1 MPNEEKI
8 TYKVGSEVYDIPI
21 SEKAGFLNE
30 FKNAVEVKSFIVGK
44 DTFDIPIKEVDSF
57 LKDVPDAKPL
67 SLGKPS
73 AAPQPGGGGGL
84 SSPKAP
90 GMDGGRSPFGMGSVA
105 QKIGQPP
112 IAQEPTIP
120 PSEFGITSVGG
131 KIGKPMPA
139 QPIDKGMAEM
149 PTVEGPQ
156 KYDLSGLP
164 SMKQSSRQ
172 GDINAMMPEIK
183 LSVPPETM
191 EMKPSGKLV
200 YNPLK
205 DYQRRTEEIEKEADV
220 DRQTI
225 KKKELWED
233 VAKYSQE
240 DNKEIENFL
249 TQSLPQMQQMQADFD
264 NVAQALQDPQLPED
278 QRNALEMQA
287 EELQGVLQNNATEMQ
302 KMEAKYKS
310 NAALSAQLLKA
321 SKGLKYNDATPLEIV
336 SKEVWNGTVPAIIK
350 SVGGLLEAGGKA
362 PGGMPSLIDPETGEI
377 INPTFLQSV
386 GSALITGANDM
397 QAEYQ
402 STDSDVSVLDDLNAA
417 NISKLAG
424 SVLSSFAIAAGTGG
438 LGAAPQAIA
447 IGGQIFGNTYEQAKE
462 AGLTPEQ
469 AAAFAII
476 PTLVGA
482 KLAPY
487 GVESVAAKLLNPSS
501 KAALKEAIKSV
512 GKQGGAKKA
521 LELGKEWAKNVL
533 IEGTTGATEAAVQY
547 GEEVAFQQLP
557 NVDFGNDETL
567 QGFARA
573 IQEGFAT
580 EAAGG
585 GALGLFL
592 TVAPRKKLSDI
603 ASSAIKDP
611 AKETKFFDD
620 LKSLLDNNDINQQ
633 QFDAVSDFYQKAKA
647 AAAQVPPTVTNPQ
660 QSARATELIQE
671 QQELQAQI
679 EQTNPAM
686 VAPLQSRLKEVDS
699 ELGDIAEASMR
710 DIGQVSEPV
719 EAKPKKIKTI
729 AEIVAETKEKAA
741 RGERLE
747 AAKQRFKEAQE
758 RGEAIRLQAEKDA
771 AEQIRLQREA
781 RDKEVAEIEKIR
793 PDLTDE
799 DMLLVGLPPIIE
811 KIQDRMDANISSDPV
826 QVQEAID
833 ALDKKF
839 DELEAY
845 KKDPKRTHT
854 TEQIDEVIDLLSD
867 AKSEIQLYQEQLAG
881 YEREQTPTQQA
892 ARAAEQQ
899 PAAER
904 KPEAAP
910 AAEGTRVQAAPEL
923 PAITAADFEATDKT
937 GKAGRKARQQ
947 IREQYGTDTAAKM
960 EYITK
965 NFEEAITNLEKQGK
979 IRKICP

>member
-1 MPNEEKI
+1 MPEEKI
-8 TYKVGSEVYDIPI
+8 TFKVGETVYDIPPDKRDAFVGKYPDAI
-21 SEKAGFLNE
+21 EL
-30 FKNAVEVKSFIVGK
+30 KSFVAGR
-44 DTFDIPIKEVDSF
+44 DTFDIPLDRVNAF
-57 LKDVPDAKPL
+57 LEKHPDAKPTFG
-67 SLGKPS
+67 LGKPS
-73 AAPQPGGGGGL
+73 AVAQPGGGGGL
-84 SSPKAP
+84 PLRGTP
-90 GMDGGRSPFGMGSVA
+90 GQDGGTSQFGIGSVA
-105 QKIGQPP
+105 EKIGQP
-112 IAQEPTIP
+112 IP
-120 PSEFGITSVGG
+120 PATTRQSKVEPQQVST
-131 KIGKPMPA
+131 
-139 QPIDKGMAEM
+139 
-149 PTVEGPQ
+149 PTLTGPQ
-156 KYDLSGLP
+156 GLDLSGLP
-164 SMKQSSRQ
+164 SMEESSRQ
-172 GDINAMMPEIK
+172 GDVNAMMPEIK

-205 DYQRRTEEIEKEADV
+205 DYKRRTEEIEQETDI

-240 DNKEIENFL
+240 DNKEIGNFL

-264 NVAQALQDPQLPED
+264 NVVQALQDPQLPED
-278 QRNALEMQA
+278 QRNALQMQA

-321 SKGLKYNDATPLEIV
+321 SKGLKYNDATSLEIV

-362 PGGMPSLIDPETGEI
+362 PGSMPSLIDPETGEI

-438 LGAAPQAIA
+438 LGTAPQAIA

-512 GKQGGAKKA
+512 GKQGGTKKA
-521 LELGKEWAKNVL
+521 LDLGKEWAKNVL
-533 IEGTTGATEAAVQY
+533 IEGATGATESAVQY
-547 GEEVAFQQLP
+547 GEEVAAQQLP

-567 QGFARA
+567 KGFIRA
-573 IQEGFAT
+573 VEEGFIT

-592 TVAPRKKLSDI
+592 TAAPKRKLSDI
-603 ASSAIKDP
+603 ASAAIKDP
-611 AKETKFFDD
+611 AKEQKLFDD
-620 LKSLLDNNDINQQ
+620 LKSLLDNQDITQDQ
-633 QFDAVSDFYQKAKA
+633 YDQVTRSYEKAKSA
-647 AAAQVPPTVTNPQ
+647 ASQVPPTVTNPEQ
-660 QSARATELIQE
+660 AATATELIME
-671 QQELQAQI
+671 QQDLEAQLQ
-679 EQTNPAM
+679 TVNPAM
-686 VAPLQSRLKEVDS
+686 RAPTQARLDEVNT
-699 ELGDIAEASMR
+699 ELGSIAEESIKA
-710 DIGQVSEPV
+710 IGQVDEPV

-729 AEIVAETKEKAA
+729 AEIVAETKAKKDRA
-741 RGERLE
+741 ERLE
-747 AAKQRFKEAQE
+747 EAKKRFKEAQQ
-758 RGEAIRLQAEKDA
+758 RG
-771 AEQIRLQREA
+771 EQIRIQQEAERQEAIKAQREA
-781 RDKEVAEIEKIR
+781 RDKEVEQIAAIR
-793 PDLTDE
+793 PDLTDS
-799 DMLLVGLPPIIE
+799 DILLVDLPPIVDKTI
-811 KIQDRMDANISSDPV
+811 DRMDAAIPSDPT
-826 QVQEAID
+826 QVQESID

-854 TEQIDEVIDLLSD
+854 TEQIDEVIDLLGE
-867 AKSEIQLYQEQLAG
+867 AKTELQLYQEQLAG
-881 YEREQTPTQQA
+881 YEREQGTTKETGAEATGQGVAKTAPDEKGA
-892 ARAAEQQ
+892 A
-899 PAAER
+899 
-904 KPEAAP
+904 
-910 AAEGTRVQAAPEL
+910 VQE
-923 PAITAADFEATDKT
+923 TAAVTATDFAPFGER
-937 GKAGRKARQQ
+937 GKKAR
-947 IREQYGTDTAAKM
+947 REREAVRKKFGDEAYKKM
-960 EYITK
+960 DDITR
-965 NFEEAITNLEKQGK
+965 NFESIIKDLETQGK
-979 IRKICP
+979 IKKICP

>member
-633 QFDAVSDFYQKAKA
+633 QFAAVSDFYQKAKA

-686 VAPLQSRLKEVDS
+686 VAPLQSRLDEVNA
-699 ELGDIAEASMR
+699 ELGDIAEGKEAPAAAPAEAPAEQGIPLGTAASQAL
-710 DIGQVSEPV
+710 ISKGE
-719 EAKPKKIKTI
+719 KLGF
-729 AEIVAETKEKAA
+729 TKEQVNSMTAEERDVVRTASSKDDVKDLADKYAEQVGIEAEGKAKKT
-741 RGERLE
+741 EE
-747 AAKQRFKEAQE
+747 PTKEQQ
-758 RGEAIRLQAEKDA
+758 LKDVQAGNVATFTYETEKDVPDVFK
-771 AEQIRLQREA
+771 
-781 RDKEVAEIEKIR
+781 DK
-793 PDLTDE
+793 
-799 DMLLVGLPPIIE
+799 
-811 KIQDRMDANISSDPV
+811 ISSTGEINGKPYV
-826 QVQEAID
+826 RV
-833 ALDKKF
+833 
-839 DELEAY
+839 
-845 KKDPKRTHT
+845 T
-854 TEQIDEVIDLLSD
+854 V
-867 AKSEIQLYQEQLAG
+867 AKSLAD
-881 YEREQTPTQQA
+881 YELSRQQA

-899 PAAER
+899 P
-904 KPEAAP
+904 
-910 AAEGTRVQAAPEL
+910 TAPEI

-937 GKAGRKARQQ
+937 NKAGRKARQK
-947 IREQYGTDTAAKM
+947 IREQYGTETAAKM

>member
-1 MPNEEKI
+1 
-8 TYKVGSEVYDIPI
+8 
-21 SEKAGFLNE
+21 
-30 FKNAVEVKSFIVGK
+30 
-44 DTFDIPIKEVDSF
+44 
-57 LKDVPDAKPL
+57 
-67 SLGKPS
+67 
-73 AAPQPGGGGGL
+73 
-84 SSPKAP
+84 
-90 GMDGGRSPFGMGSVA
+90 
-105 QKIGQPP
+105 
-112 IAQEPTIP
+112 
-120 PSEFGITSVGG
+120 
-131 KIGKPMPA
+131 
-139 QPIDKGMAEM
+139 
-149 PTVEGPQ
+149 
-156 KYDLSGLP
+156 
-164 SMKQSSRQ
+164 
-172 GDINAMMPEIK
+172 
-183 LSVPPETM
+183 
-191 EMKPSGKLV
+191 
-200 YNPLK
+200 
-205 DYQRRTEEIEKEADV
+205 
-220 DRQTI
+220 
-225 KKKELWED
+225 
-233 VAKYSQE
+233 
-240 DNKEIENFL
+240 
-249 TQSLPQMQQMQADFD
+249 
-264 NVAQALQDPQLPED
+264 
-278 QRNALEMQA
+278 
-287 EELQGVLQNNATEMQ
+287 
-302 KMEAKYKS
+302 
-310 NAALSAQLLKA
+310 
-321 SKGLKYNDATPLEIV
+321 
-336 SKEVWNGTVPAIIK
+336 
-350 SVGGLLEAGGKA
+350 
-362 PGGMPSLIDPETGEI
+362 
-377 INPTFLQSV
+377 
-386 GSALITGANDM
+386 M

-686 VAPLQSRLKEVDS
+686 VAPLQSRLDEVNA
-699 ELGDIAEASMR
+699 ELGDIAEGKEAPAAAPAEAPAEQGIPLGTAASQAL
-710 DIGQVSEPV
+710 ISKGE
-719 EAKPKKIKTI
+719 KLGF
-729 AEIVAETKEKAA
+729 TKEQVNSMTAEERDVVRTASSKDDVKDLADKYAEQVGIEAEGKAKKT
-741 RGERLE
+741 EE
-747 AAKQRFKEAQE
+747 PTKEQQ
-758 RGEAIRLQAEKDA
+758 LKDVQAGNVATFTYETEKDVPDVFK
-771 AEQIRLQREA
+771 
-781 RDKEVAEIEKIR
+781 DK
-793 PDLTDE
+793 
-799 DMLLVGLPPIIE
+799 
-811 KIQDRMDANISSDPV
+811 ISSTGEINGKPYV
-826 QVQEAID
+826 RV
-833 ALDKKF
+833 
-839 DELEAY
+839 
-845 KKDPKRTHT
+845 T
-854 TEQIDEVIDLLSD
+854 V
-867 AKSEIQLYQEQLAG
+867 AKSLAD
-881 YEREQTPTQQA
+881 YELSRQQA

-899 PAAER
+899 P
-904 KPEAAP
+904 
-910 AAEGTRVQAAPEL
+910 TAPEI

-937 GKAGRKARQQ
+937 NKAGRKARQK
-947 IREQYGTDTAAKM
+947 IREQYGTETAAKM